1 VANVK
6 LLDAVSA
13 FGAASAARFATAGGE
28 PEDLLRGPFENL
40 LAELADL
47 SGVTGVVPA
56 GDHHLA
62 DERG

>member
-1 VANVK
+1 
-6 LLDAVSA
+6 
-13 FGAASAARFATAGGE
+13 
-28 PEDLLRGPFENL
+28 LRGPFENL